1 MAIDAGVTL
10 LPFSGYDCV
19 PAELGMWLVGSAL
32 LQEND
37 HDDGGGNGKGVT
49 LGKLELN
56 FGGKG
61 GGFPRGTIE
70 TILNSIEGKYQP
82 TRQESDPRFYPKEY
96 RKTAKDAL
104 SITHFLLPKY
114 QLGQFT
120 GPNLMSGVNV
130 PVLCRAASIFG
141 HSSSG
146 VGAEGGESTS
156 ELIISDKSVF
166 VSNPSLLNGY
176 GLIGSTLYIGVLV
189 MSGVAAMI
197 PPFRSW
203 LRRRLQTYSFNG
215 DPRGKV
221 YLHAKGSSAMIE
233 GKDTPS
239 SSYATAKC
247 VFPGDAGI
255 YATGLFAASVAT
267 SLLEATT
274 TITSLSSNNA
284 MLPLAGFHSPVAAL
298 QVCRPGLLVERLTA
312 MGAQIEVELLPRLGD
327 NTRVIDVAKL
337 PRSKL

>member
-1 MAIDAGVTL
+1 MTL

-32 LQEND
+32 QEEND
-37 HDDGGGNGKGVT
+37 HDDCGGNGKGVVT

-82 TRQESDPRFYPKEY
+82 TRQDSDPRFYPLEY

-104 SITHFLLPKY
+104 SISHFLLPKY

-130 PVLCRAASIFG
+130 PVLCRAASTFG
-141 HSSSG
+141 HSSVRG
-146 VGAEGGESTS
+146 GGGAEGGSSTRS
-156 ELIISDKSVF
+156 ELTISDKSVF

-176 GLIGSTLYIGVLV
+176 GLIGSTLYISVLV
-189 MSGVAAMI
+189 MSEVAAMI

-203 LRRRLQTYSFNG
+203 LRRRLQRYSFNG
-215 DPRGKV
+215 DPTGKV
-221 YLHAKGSSAMIE
+221 YLHAKGSSAMIV
-233 GKDTPS
+233 GNDTP

-267 SLLEATT
+267 SLLEVTT
-274 TITSLSSNNA
+274 PISSSSSNNA

-312 MGAQIEVELLPRLGD
+312 IGAQIAVELVPQLGA
-327 NTRVIDVAKL
+327 NARVIDITKL